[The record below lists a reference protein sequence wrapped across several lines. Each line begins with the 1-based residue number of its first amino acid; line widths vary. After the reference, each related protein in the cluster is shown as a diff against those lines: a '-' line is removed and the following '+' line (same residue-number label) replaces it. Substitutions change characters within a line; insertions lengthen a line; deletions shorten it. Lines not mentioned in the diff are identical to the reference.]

1 MSAREKPRAEV
12 QRERIL
18 VAAQQCFIRHGFHAA
33 GMAAISTA
41 AGMSPGLIYR
51 YFDSKNAIILA
62 IIQRQLDD
70 KRSSIDSLPL
80 QTDWEARIREL
91 FAGWQRG
98 DTSLM
103 NPALF
108 LEMSAQAT
116 RDPAIAD
123 ALAAADEASRRHF
136 LAWMRAHAQAQ
147 GALVPEDELRTRALA
162 LQSFIE
168 GLAIRAVREPGMD
181 AARVAAA
188 VRRFVPALLR
198 FEAGEPTEHVL

>member
-18 VAAQQCFIRHGFHAA
+18 AAAQQCFIRHGFHAA
-33 GMAAISTA
+33 GMAAIAAA

-98 DTSLM
+98 DASLM

-136 LAWMRAHAQAQ
+136 LAWMHAHAQAQ
-147 GALVPEDELRTRALA
+147 GAQVPEDELRTRALA

-181 AARVAAA
+181 AAQVAAA

-198 FEAGEPTEHVL
+198 FAADESIDHVL

>member
-1 MSAREKPRAEV
+1 MTAPEKPRAEA

-18 VAAQQCFIRHGFHAA
+18 AAAQQCFIRHGFHAA
-33 GMAAISTA
+33 GMAAIA
-41 AGMSPGLIYR
+41 EVAGMSPGLIYR

-70 KRSSIDSLPL
+70 KRSSIDSLP
-80 QTDWEARIREL
+80 QETDWEQRIREL

-98 DTSLM
+98 DLTLM

-116 RDPAIAD
+116 RDPAIAQ

-147 GALVPEDELRTRALA
+147 GATVADNELRARALA
-162 LQSFIE
+162 LQGFIE

-181 AARVAAA
+181 PAQVAAA
-188 VRRFVPALLR
+188 VRRIVPALLR
-198 FEAGEPTEHVL
+198 FDSEAKHSTL

>member
-1 MSAREKPRAEV
+1 MNTPEKPRAEA

-18 VAAQQCFIRHGFHAA
+18 AAAQQCFIRHGFHAA
-33 GMAAISTA
+33 GMAAIA
-41 AGMSPGLIYR
+41 EVAGMSPGLIYR

-70 KRSSIDSLPL
+70 KRSSIDSLP
-80 QTDWEARIREL
+80 QETDWEQRIREL

-98 DTSLM
+98 DLTLM

-116 RDPAIAD
+116 RDPAIAQ
-123 ALAAADEASRRHF
+123 ALAAADEASRQHF

-147 GALVPEDELRTRALA
+147 GVAVADDELRARALA
-162 LQSFIE
+162 LQGFIE

-181 AARVAAA
+181 PAQVAAA

-198 FEAGEPTEHVL
+198 FDSEAKHSDL